1 MVEIKWSEQAIQDL
15 DQIAEYISKDS
26 FVYAQNVVERI
37 FNVESVLRAQPKIGK
52 PVKEFRRI
60 SLKEI
65 VEGNYR
71 IIYKIIS
78 AREIHI
84 ITVHHGAKKLK
95 AKALRKSL

>member
-1 MVEIKWSEQAIQDL
+1 MVEIKWSEQAIHDI

-26 FVYAQNVVERI
+26 YLYAQNVVDRI
-37 FNVESVLRAQPKIGK
+37 FNIESILKSQPKIGK
-52 PVKEFRRI
+52 PVKEFTRI

-78 AREIHI
+78 PNEIHI
-84 ITVHHGAKKLK
+84 ITVHHGAKKLS
-95 AKALRKSL
+95 ARNLRRKQ